1 MAALTPDAAIERS
14 LKARLSR
21 SKLKQDGLSFA
32 VKNGVVE
39 WQGEVGVPQRK
50 GAATRMAKAAG
61 AAKVINRIRINPN
74 AVGAGTAAAIRNG
87 SSLATQPRG
96 NGAAGDASTAAATAS
111 AVQRPGGVAR
121 KPRVVVVTKAPRS

>member
-1 MAALTPDAAIERS
+1 MAALTPDAAIEKS

-61 AAKVINRIRINPN
+61 AAKVVNRIRINAH

-87 SSLATQPRG
+87 SSPATHASG
-96 NGAAGDASTAAATAS
+96 NGAAGGASTATGS
-111 AVQRPGGVAR
+111 ALQRPGGVAR
-121 KPRVVVVTKAPRS
+121 KPRVVMVTKAPRS